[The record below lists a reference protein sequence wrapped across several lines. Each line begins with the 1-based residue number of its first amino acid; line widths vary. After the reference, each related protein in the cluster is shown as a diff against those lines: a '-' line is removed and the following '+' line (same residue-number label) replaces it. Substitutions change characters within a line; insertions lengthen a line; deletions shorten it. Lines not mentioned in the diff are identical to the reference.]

1 MNDRQ
6 RASTSFTGLFVLPAQ
21 TAVIACRN
29 LHYTTRMLSPTL
41 RFRVRLEQR
50 ALPSS
55 LHRVHFALTVAR

>member
-6 RASTSFTGLFVLPAQ
+6 RARASFAGLFVLPAQ
-21 TAVIACRN
+21 TAVIARRN
-29 LHYTTRMLSPTL
+29 LHYATRILSP
-41 RFRVRLEQR
+41 RIRIRLEQR

>member
-6 RASTSFTGLFVLPAQ
+6 RARASFAGLFVLPAQ
-21 TAVIACRN
+21 TAVIARRN
-29 LHYTTRMLSPTL
+29 LHYATRILSPSP
-41 RFRVRLEQR
+41 RIRIRLEQR